1 MTADFSSET
10 TEVRRQRE
18 NIYKVLGKRNCKL
31 RILTTKKCSSGIRAK
46 KNIFSGEG
54 VRSKHAVE
62 ELLMEVLQALMKWY
76 QWGIWNL
83 RNEGRREVANIC
95 ICIIVYFTAHKFFK
109 YTGLL
114 EAEILPL
121 LERGLCISQST

>member
-1 MTADFSSET
+1 
-10 TEVRRQRE
+10 
-18 NIYKVLGKRNCKL
+18 
-31 RILTTKKCSSGIRAK
+31 
-46 KNIFSGEG
+46 
-54 VRSKHAVE
+54 
-62 ELLMEVLQALMKWY
+62 MEVLQALMKWY

-95 ICIIVYFTAHKFFK
+95 ICIIVYFTAYKFFK